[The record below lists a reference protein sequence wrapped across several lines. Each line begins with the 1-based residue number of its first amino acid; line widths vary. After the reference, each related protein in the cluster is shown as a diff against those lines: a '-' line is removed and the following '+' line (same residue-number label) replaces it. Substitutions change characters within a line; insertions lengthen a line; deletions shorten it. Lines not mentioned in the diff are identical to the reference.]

1 MSVESATGQG
11 AYIVLTRED
20 AKELFSQEGDAAVRA
35 VAERLRNSQKHI
47 NADLVLECG
56 ASWDPIHRSLT
67 DGTLNRDVEDF
78 PLDHCVLGGRRLYQ
92 GNDFEAVLIRPD
104 IVPHVAAGLHDMK
117 RAEFTE
123 RYMALDPSAYGKQP
137 TEEEGDETWAM
148 FKLIRQLFE
157 DAGNEHAAVLFTVA
171 R

>member
-1 MSVESATGQG
+1 MSVESVAGQG

-35 VAERLRNSQKHI
+35 VAERLRRSPKHMED
-47 NADLVLECG
+47 DLVLECG
-56 ASWDPIHRSLT
+56 TSWDPIHRSLT
-67 DGTLNRDVEDF
+67 DGTLNQDVEDF
-78 PLDHCVLGGRRLYQ
+78 PLDHCVLGGKRLHA
-92 GNDFEAVLIRPD
+92 GKEFEAVLIRPD
-104 IVPHVAAGLHDMK
+104 IVPHVAAGMHDLK

-123 RYMALDPSAYGKQP
+123 RYMALDPASYGKQP
-137 TEEEGDETWAM
+137 TETEGDETWAM
-148 FKLIRQLFE
+148 LKLIRQLFE

>member
-1 MSVESATGQG
+1 MGRG

-20 AKELFSQEGDAAVRA
+20 AKEIFSQEGDTAVRA
-35 VAERLRNSQKHI
+35 VAERLRNSPKHRES
-47 NADLVLECG
+47 DLLLECG
-56 ASWDPIHRSLT
+56 TSWDPIHRALT

-78 PLDHCVLGGRRLYQ
+78 PLDHCVLGGRRLHI
-92 GNDFEAVLIRPD
+92 GKEFEAVLIRPD
-104 IVPHVAAGLHDMK
+104 IVPHVAAGMHDLK

-123 RYMALDPSAYGKQP
+123 RYMALDPVAYGKQP
-137 TEEEGDETWAM
+137 TESEGDETWAM
-148 FKLIRQLFE
+148 LKLIRQLFE